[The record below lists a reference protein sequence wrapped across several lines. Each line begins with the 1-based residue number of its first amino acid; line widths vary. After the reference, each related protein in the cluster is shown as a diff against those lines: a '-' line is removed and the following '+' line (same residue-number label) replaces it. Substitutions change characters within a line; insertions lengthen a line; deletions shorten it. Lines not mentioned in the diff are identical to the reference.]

1 MIYMISLQAPQVV
14 ELNIGDTLRL
24 AITFGYRGHGQQ
36 VTLYAAIG
44 NLGIFGFDEII
55 AVQKPVDL
63 PESPDSFTT
72 CEESMDISM
81 TNAISPGTGYSL
93 MAKIKEYQ
101 SQTEVR
107 VSDVVNIIGAP
118 SMWSGIT
125 SVMLV
130 SMMMAMM
137 GQVMPTEQG

>member
-1 MIYMISLQAPQVV
+1 MLYMISLQASQVV
-14 ELNIGDTLRL
+14 DLNVGDTLRL
-24 AITFGYRGHGQQ
+24 VSTFGYRGPGQQ
-36 VTLYAAIG
+36 LTLYAAIG

-55 AVQKPVDL
+55 AAQKPVDL

-72 CEESMDISM
+72 CEESIDISI
-81 TNAISPGTGYSL
+81 TEAISPGSGYDL

-118 SMWSGIT
+118 SIWSGIT
-125 SVMLV
+125 SMMLM

-137 GQVMPTEQG
+137 GQFMPTEQS

>member
-14 ELNIGDTLRL
+14 ELSIGDTLRL
-24 AITFGYRGHGQQ
+24 VINFGYRGPAQRL
-36 VTLYAAIG
+36 TLYAAIG

-55 AVQKPVDL
+55 AAQRPVDL
-63 PESPDSFTT
+63 PESLDTFTT
-72 CEESMDISM
+72 CEQSIDIAI
-81 TNAISPGTGYSL
+81 TDAISPRTGYSL